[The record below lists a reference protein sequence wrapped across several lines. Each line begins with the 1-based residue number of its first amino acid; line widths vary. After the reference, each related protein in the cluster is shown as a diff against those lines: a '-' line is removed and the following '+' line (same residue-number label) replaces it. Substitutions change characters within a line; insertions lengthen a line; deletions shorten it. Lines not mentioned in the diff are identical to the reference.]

1 MKKIIAITGCPTGIA
16 HTYMAQEALEEAAKE
31 LNVKIKV
38 ETNGASG
45 VENELN
51 RQDIEE
57 ADGVIIAADV
67 DVNLD
72 RFNGKPVLEASV
84 QNGIHKPKELIN
96 KIING
101 EVSIRKGKRSR
112 TNSNVEINNT
122 GQQSFGRQIYKHL
135 MNGVSKMLPFVVGG
149 GVLIAISF
157 LWGIHS
163 ANPDHEQYNA
173 FAAML
178 NQLGGTAFGLMVPI
192 LAGYISF
199 SIANK
204 AGLAAGFVGGVI
216 ARDTGAGYLGGILIG
231 FFAGYLMY
239 WVKNLFSGFSK
250 QLEGLK
256 SIFLMPLIGILVSGS
271 VMYLLGEPV
280 SAANELLKLQLES
293 IQQANPLILG
303 IVIGSMSA
311 FDMGGPVNKAAYITG
326 TMLLGEGNYTF
337 MAGVSAACITPPIL
351 TALATTMFKNQ
362 FTEEERANGLVNYIL
377 GSTHITEGAIPFA
390 AKNPLVVIPI
400 LMIGSSISATLT
412 YMLNIEVPAP
422 HGGFL
427 ILPLVS
433 KPILWVGTILV
444 GSFVGAVLYGLYRK
458 SFKKIE

>member
-1 MKKIIAITGCPTGIA
+1 MKKIVAITGCPTGIA
-16 HTYMAQEALEEAAKE
+16 HTYMAQESLEEAAKE
-31 LNVKIKV
+31 LDVNIKV

-45 VENELN
+45 VENELT
-51 RQDIEE
+51 RKEIQE

-84 QNGIHKPKELIN
+84 QDGIHKPKELIN
-96 KIING
+96 RIISGQVN
-101 EVSIRKGKRSR
+101 VRKGEQKVS
-112 TNSNVEINNT
+112 SSKDEM

-149 GVLIAISF
+149 GVLIAVSF

-173 FAAML
+173 IAAML

-192 LAGYISF
+192 LAGYIAF

-250 QLEGLK
+250 HLEGLK
-256 SIFLMPLIGILVSGS
+256 SIFLMPLIGILVSGT
-271 VMYLLGEPV
+271 VMYILGGPV
-280 SAANELLKLQLES
+280 SAANEFLKLQLES

-362 FTEEERANGLVNYIL
+362 FTEEEKANGLVNYIL

-444 GSFVGAVLYGLYRK
+444 GSFIGALLFGFYRK
-458 SFKKIE
+458 KFTNVNSK